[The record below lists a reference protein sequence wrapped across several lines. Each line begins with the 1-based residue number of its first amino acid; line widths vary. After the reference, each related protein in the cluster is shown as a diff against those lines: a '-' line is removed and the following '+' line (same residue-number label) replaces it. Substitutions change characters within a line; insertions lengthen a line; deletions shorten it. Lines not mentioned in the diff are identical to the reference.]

1 MECGF
6 VSVFLDFVC
15 VCVSEHIFLFLSGN
29 YPVVKWVGYVVCVYM
44 YVCVYI
50 HIYTYVAQIVKNLP
64 MMQKTRI

>member
-6 VSVFLDFVC
+6 VSGLCVC
-15 VCVSEHIFLFLSGN
+15 VCEHIFLFLSGN

-50 HIYTYVAQIVKNLP
+50 YIYICLPVAQMVKNLP
-64 MMQKTRI
+64 MMQETRI